1 MRVSGYLRVASLSAA
16 IGLAVAGGFIAMT
29 TNRASASPALAA
41 KPISYPIYTR
51 TNTSLL
57 LGSAGTLHVAA
68 APISGSIPIA
78 YDNSS
83 TGPVEVVDADGSNAH
98 QLGPA
103 AAYSPTWKSDGSAL
117 AMSTFDG
124 ANLTGLAVVS
134 AAGEVAAQEPVL
146 ARNPTYSPDG
156 TRLMYWNDQPSG
168 KELISI
174 ANADGSDPRVVWDDT
189 KGMLSAD
196 LGFLPQW
203 APDGSAVVFNTFPAG
218 CTWCLES
225 GSPNQVWIVDADGTG
240 LRHVANG
247 DGIEHVRWS
256 PDGQWLVGDGLLRVR
271 PDGTSRSQLGSGG
284 GSAPVWS
291 PDGAQIAYIGGPAST
306 AAVSIANADGSN
318 PHVVVNSADPASS
331 TYSDVQWLP
340 DGSGLVFDVQTDDP
354 ATNNQLATIETV
366 GADGSGLRTIATG
379 QNPVVPTYVTRLAGA
394 TRDDTA
400 VSVSRATFTVAPTIV
415 VARDDLYP
423 DALAGG
429 PLAAKVHGPLLLSP
443 PTGVTP
449 ALAAE
454 AKRLGAKTA
463 DLIGDTTALSANV
476 EAGLRAA
483 GITTINRIGGP
494 TRYDTARLIADKVGG
509 TAVYIARGDNFPDAA
524 SVAGLAAFEQHPI
537 LLTPPG
543 FVAVATT
550 AALSDLNATSACIIG
565 GTNAIS
571 SSVQSKLAALGLTVS
586 RVSGPTRYGTSAA
599 VATLADEA
607 GMTGAPWLADGANW
621 PDALSAGPAAA
632 AVKGNLLLVDSNS
645 LDASPETRDRLITH
659 LPTTVVAVGG
669 PDVVSPADA
678 AHALAGS

>member
-1 MRVSGYLRVASLSAA
+1 MYRDRRKLV
-16 IGLAVAGGFIAMT
+16 IA
-29 TNRASASPALAA
+29 
-41 KPISYPIYTR
+41 
-51 TNTSLL
+51 NTSLL
-57 LGSAGTLHVAA
+57 IRSGALMRKFTRLPVVAILISVPLFSLGGGLSTPAAQAA
-68 APISGSIPIA
+68 AISGSIPIA

-83 TGPVEVVDADGSNAH
+83 TGPVEVVYADGSNGH
-98 QLGPA
+98 QLGPVS
-103 AAYSPTWKSDGSAL
+103 AYSPAWKPDGSTL

-124 ANLTGLAVVS
+124 ANLTGIAVVS
-134 AAGEVAAQEPVL
+134 AARGTTTQQPVL

-156 TRLMYWNDQPSG
+156 TRLMYWSDQASG
-168 KELISI
+168 KEVISI
-174 ANADGSDPRVVWDDT
+174 ANGDGSDPRVIWDDS

-203 APDGSAVVFNTFPAG
+203 APDGSAVVFNAFPAA

-225 GSPNQVWIVDADGTG
+225 GSPNQVWVVDADGNR

-256 PDGQWLVGDGLLRVR
+256 PDGEWLVGDGLLRVR
-271 PDGTSRSQLGSGG
+271 PDGTGRSRLGSGG

-291 PDGAQIAYIGGPAST
+291 PDGAQIAYIAGPAGT
-306 AAVSIANADGSN
+306 VAVSIADADGSN
-318 PHVVVNSADPASS
+318 SHVVVSSADPANS

-340 DGSGLVFDVQTDDP
+340 DGSGLIFDVQTYDP

-366 GADGSGLRTIATG
+366 ATDGSGLRTIVTG
-379 QNPVVPTYVTRLAGA
+379 QDPVVPTYVTRLAGA

-423 DALAGG
+423 DALAAG

-454 AKRLGAKTA
+454 VRRVGAKTA

-509 TAVYIARGDNFPDAA
+509 TAAYIARGDSFPDAA
-524 SVAGLAAFEQHPI
+524 SVAGLAAFEQRPI

-543 FVAVATT
+543 FVAAATT
-550 AALSDLNATSACIIG
+550 AALGDLGATSACIIG

-571 SSVQSKLAALGLTVS
+571 SSVQTKLEALGLAVS
-586 RVSGPTRYGTSAA
+586 RVSGATRYGTSAA
-599 VATLADEA
+599 VATLADET
-607 GMTGAPWLADGANW
+607 GMTGTPWLADGANW

-632 AVKGNLLLVDSNS
+632 TVKGNLLLVDPNT
-645 LDASPETRDRLITH
+645 LDASPDTRDWLVTH
-659 LPTTVVAVGG
+659 PPTTVVAVGG
-669 PDVVSPADA
+669 PDVISPADA
-678 AHALAGS
+678 AHALTSSRA